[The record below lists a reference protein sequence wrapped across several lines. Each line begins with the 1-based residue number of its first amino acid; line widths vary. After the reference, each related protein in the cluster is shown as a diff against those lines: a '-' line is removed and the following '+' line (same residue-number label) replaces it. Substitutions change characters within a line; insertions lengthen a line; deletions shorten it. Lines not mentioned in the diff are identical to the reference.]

1 MRFLLLSNLGLC
13 FIYIQLWLIF
23 LFGLAMGSSIDHDM
37 KSISVT
43 LNGFANYAHWRF
55 AMKNLLIEKDLQDIV
70 DGTMT

>member
-1 MRFLLLSNLGLC
+1 
-13 FIYIQLWLIF
+13 
-23 LFGLAMGSSIDHDM
+23 MGSSIDHDM